1 MDCLRIKK
9 VGKENT
15 VYNVVSREQFERV
28 YKPAGWVLDESVIEF
43 TDYKIVEEPKTTN
56 ETIIKNIEKA
66 KKVTN
71 KKFDD
76 KLIKEK

>member
-1 MDCLRIKK
+1 MDCLKIKK

-28 YKPAGWVLDESVIEF
+28 YKPAGWVLDEPAIEF
-43 TDYKIVEEPKTTN
+43 TDYKIVEEPKTTD

>member
-1 MDCLRIKK
+1 MDCLKIKK
-9 VGKENT
+9 VGKEHT

-28 YKPAGWVLDESVIEF
+28 YKPAGWVLDEPA
-43 TDYKIVEEPKTTN
+43 IVEEPKTTN

>member
-1 MDCLRIKK
+1 MDCLKIKK

-28 YKPAGWVLDESVIEF
+28 YKPAGWVLDEPAIEF
-43 TDYKIVEEPKTTN
+43 TVEEQKTTD

-66 KKVTN
+66 KKCTN

>member
-1 MDCLRIKK
+1 MDCLKIKK

-15 VYNVVSREQFERV
+15 V

-43 TDYKIVEEPKTTN
+43 TDYKIVEEPKTSN

>member
-1 MDCLRIKK
+1 MDCLKIKK

-28 YKPAGWVLDESVIEF
+28 YKPAGWVLDEEVVEN
-43 TDYKIVEEPKTTN
+43 TEEPKTTDK
-56 ETIIKNIEKA
+56 TTIKNIEKA

>member
-1 MDCLRIKK
+1 MDCVKIKK

-15 VYNVVSREQFERV
+15 VYNVVSEEQFERV
-28 YKPAGWVLDESVIEF
+28 YKPCGWVIDREPIEV
-43 TDYKIVEEPKTTN
+43 TDFEVKTTD
-56 ETIIKNIEKA
+56 ETIIKNLEKA

-71 KKFDD
+71 KNFDD

>member
-1 MDCLRIKK
+1 MDCLKIKK

-28 YKPAGWVLDESVIEF
+28 YKTAGWVLDEEVVEN
-43 TDYKIVEEPKTTN
+43 TEEPKTTD
-56 ETIIKNIEKA
+56 ETTIKNIEKA
-66 KKVTN
+66 KRVTN